1 MARRTTAQAAVV
13 SRLPPGRRHSNP
25 PLPRDVEWVLMKPT
39 CLLLLPVLS
48 MLPAAA
54 QVKITP
60 GPEKVSIV
68 INGKPFGD
76 FYVAGKDVTKP
87 YLWPLRAASGTYVTR
102 MWPMEE
108 VSEEQKMVEEKVVKN
123 DHQHQRGMWFA
134 HDNVNKLD
142 FWNNEASYTTPNRGK
157 IVLKKIDE
165 VKSGKT
171 KGSVAATFEWSAMS
185 GDAPPILTESRVMTF
200 YADPKDR
207 ILDVD
212 ITLTALQEVTFGD
225 GKDGVFGIR
234 MRPILIEDKG
244 GTGHLSN
251 ADGLVGEKQLWG
263 KPSNWCDYSG
273 EVNGEKV
280 GIAILDHPDNPRHP
294 VRWHAR
300 AYGLFAANPF
310 GLSAFTNDKT
320 ENGAI
325 TISPGQSLRY
335 RYRVIVHPGDA
346 KSAEIAALWNKYVS
360 K

>member
-1 MARRTTAQAAVV
+1 MKLACLFLQAALVA
-13 SRLPPGRRHSNP
+13 
-25 PLPRDVEWVLMKPT
+25 
-39 CLLLLPVLS
+39 
-48 MLPAAA
+48 LPAAA
-54 QVKITP
+54 QVKITS
-60 GPEKVSIV
+60 GTDKIQIE

-76 FYVAGKDVTKP
+76 FYIAGKDVTKP

-102 MWPMEE
+102 MWPMEK
-108 VSEEQKMVEEKVVKN
+108 VAEEQKMVEDKLIKN

-134 HDNVNKLD
+134 HDSVNKLD

-157 IVLKKIDE
+157 IVLKKVGE
-165 VKSGKT
+165 LKSGKQ
-171 KGSVAATFEWSAMS
+171 KGSVATTFEWSAME

-200 YADPKDR
+200 YADPKER
-207 ILDVD
+207 MFDVD
-212 ITLTALQEVTFGD
+212 ITLTALQQVTFGD
-225 GKDGVFGIR
+225 GKDGAFGIR

-244 GTGHLSN
+244 GTGHISN

-280 GIAILDHPDNPRHP
+280 GIAILDNPENPRHP

-310 GLSAFTNDKT
+310 GLAVFTGDKSQ
-320 ENGAI
+320 NGAI

-335 RYRVIVHPGDA
+335 RYRVIIHPGDA
-346 KSAEIAALWNKYVS
+346 QSANIAGFWEKYAGS
-360 K
+360 AAGLP